1 MDSEADEGR
10 YGQLDASLPART
22 MLEIVSDERIAELE
36 LKMVKLRFEVNQYNG
51 GVISADAALDGI
63 HEILFGY

>member
-1 MDSEADEGR
+1 MGTLIERLLTTDGVGQSGPIKKEA
-10 YGQLDASLPART
+10 A
-22 MLEIVSDERIAELE
+22 ERIAELE

-51 GVISADAALDGI
+51 GDISADAALDGI